1 MCSIKKN
8 WKKCVLIIVLVLI
21 AVVTGILLHRR
32 HETNYLKQL
41 NEKMVYHPPATEDE
55 PSEPEM
61 AVDFTYLESVNPDIH
76 SWITIPDTKIS
87 YPIVQSGE
95 DKKEDFYLHHNV
107 DGSYGYPGAIYMQKD
122 NSAEYSDRV
131 TVLYGHN
138 MRDGSMFAGLHKY
151 KNGKYFEKHPDIDV
165 YTPSGTKHYRVFA
178 ALQYDDR
185 HILEAYDHFQ
195 TAEAVQAFY
204 EECGTMAD
212 QMDYSVTCDEDTKLL
227 VLSTCEKQ
235 SDKRYLV
242 VAVLTNK

>member
-1 MCSIKKN
+1 MCSIMKN
-8 WKKCVLIIVLVLI
+8 WKTCVLIIVLVLI

-32 HETNYLKQL
+32 HEANYLKQL

-95 DKKEDFYLHHNV
+95 DKKEDFYLHHTI
-107 DGSYGYPGAIYMQKD
+107 DGSYGYPGTIYMQKM

-138 MRDGSMFAGLHKY
+138 MRDGSMFAGLHNY
-151 KNGKYFEKHPDIDV
+151 KNSKYFEEHPELDV

-185 HILEAYDHFQ
+185 HILEAYEGFQ
-195 TAEAVQAFY
+195 KSEQVTAFAT
-204 EECGTMAD
+204 ECAGIAD
-212 QMDYSVTCDEDTKLL
+212 NVDYSVSVDEDSRLL